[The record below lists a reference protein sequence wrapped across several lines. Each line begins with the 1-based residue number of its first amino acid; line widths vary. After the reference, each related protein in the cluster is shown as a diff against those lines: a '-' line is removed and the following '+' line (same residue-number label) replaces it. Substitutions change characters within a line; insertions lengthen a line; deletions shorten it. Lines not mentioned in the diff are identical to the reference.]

1 MHESPCS
8 TIQFT
13 GSPILPELPPH
24 RPSSTSSLKGDGLK
38 TRKSKKKFSRD
49 VVGEFNCLRRRVEEL
64 QLETESLR
72 KSLLEEQ
79 DARKKM
85 EKFIRC
91 SLKGVI
97 PDVKWE
103 DIDKS

>member
-1 MHESPCS
+1 MLFSP
-8 TIQFT
+8 
-13 GSPILPELPPH
+13 
-24 RPSSTSSLKGDGLK
+24 K
-38 TRKSKKKFSRD
+38 
-49 VVGEFNCLRRRVEEL
+49 
-64 QLETESLR
+64 ETESLR